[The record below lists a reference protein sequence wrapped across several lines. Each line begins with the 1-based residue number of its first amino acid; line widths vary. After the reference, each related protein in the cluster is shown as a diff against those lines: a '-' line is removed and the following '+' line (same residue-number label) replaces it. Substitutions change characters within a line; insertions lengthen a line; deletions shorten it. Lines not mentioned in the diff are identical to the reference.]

1 MVDIGYNQTAASFKY
16 GIKNP
21 KIVYIVITVCAIVWV
36 LCFAAA
42 SIGQFYTM
50 PYGEFIGQFKIYAI
64 ATAIFFAALS
74 PVLVIY
80 LRERTVIKKGIMRCL
95 CADDAKLMTVV
106 PFETS
111 SIPRSMY
118 KIGVKFSYGDSK
130 VTMISRHYGYSKNYI
145 GCKVRIVYSPSC
157 DDEVVLKKEKLSRRG
172 STNFCGR

>member
-21 KIVYIVITVCAIVWV
+21 KILYIIIIVCAIVWV

-64 ATAIFFAALS
+64 ATAIFLAALS
-74 PVLVIY
+74 PALAAC
-80 LRERTVIKKGIMRCL
+80 LRERIVIKKGIMRCL

-130 VTMISRHYGYSKNYI
+130 VTMISKHYGYSKNYI

-157 DDEVVLKKEKLSRRG
+157 DDVVVLKKEK
-172 STNFCGR
+172 

>member
-1 MVDIGYNQTAASFKY
+1 MVEVSYDKTIASFKY

-21 KIVYIVITVCAIVWV
+21 RWLYRFLFIIELIMVVLFVIVNIVVVFTEPYDVFLESFKY
-36 LCFAAA
+36 LCIAVGVI
-42 SIGQFYTM
+42 SI
-50 PYGEFIGQFKIYAI
+50 I
-64 ATAIFFAALS
+64 LS

-80 LRERTVIKKGIMRCL
+80 LRERIVIKKGIMRCL

-157 DDEVVLKKEKLSRRG
+157 DDVVVLKKEK
-172 STNFCGR
+172 